1 MNSFIRFFSSVKLAI
16 ILIIILTIASIL
28 GTLIPQHRSHEEYL
42 LRYGQLANLLEKIQ
56 LTKVYQSFWYLALLF
71 LFALNLTICTL
82 LRLPPKLKKV
92 FRPNLHF
99 QPADIT
105 ALRLHQKLQLDA
117 PLASVR
123 LNIQKILKDHHYRLI
138 EKKGDSGLALLAQ
151 KKMAGLFGADV
162 VHLAILLILIGGLT
176 SGLFSFRADLALHEG
191 ETVPI
196 PQAGFSLRLDSFETE
211 YYPGG
216 QVKDWKSTL
225 TILEGEKEVISR
237 TIEVNHPLNYKNY
250 MFYQSAYGWD
260 WDKAEVEI
268 MVRLTGEQSL
278 EKSARVK
285 IGGKVSL
292 NDSLD
297 IYVHRFLPDFVLD
310 ENRRPFSRSNEPNNP
325 AALVEVMQGGEKIFS
340 GWLFARFPDFG
351 QIHPDKSAPLSL
363 QLKDYTASQYSVI
376 HVSRDP
382 GLGFIW
388 TGCALI
394 MLGLLLAFYWPP
406 REIRFWLKEEADRM
420 VVFAGGLAS
429 KQREN
434 LEKEMELILAS
445 LKKRK

>member
-1 MNSFIRFFSSVKLAI
+1 MNSVLRFFYSVKLAI
-16 ILIIILTIASIL
+16 ILIIILTIASIV

-42 LRYGQLANLLEKIQ
+42 LRYGQLTSLLEKIQ

-71 LFALNLTICTL
+71 LFALNLTVCTL
-82 LRLPPKLKKV
+82 LRLPPKVKRV

-99 QPADIT
+99 QPADIA
-105 ALRLHQKLQLDA
+105 ALRFHQKLQLNA
-117 PLASVR
+117 PFDSVR
-123 LNIQKILKDHHYRLI
+123 LNIHKILKSHHYHLR
-138 EKKGDSGLALLAQ
+138 EKKGDSGLALLAR

-162 VHLAILLILIGGLT
+162 VHLALLLILSGGLA
-176 SGLFSFRADLALHEG
+176 SGLFSFRADLMLHEG

-196 PQAGFSLRLDSFETE
+196 AQAGFFVRLDSFETE

-216 QVKDWKSTL
+216 QVKDWKSRL

-237 TIEVNHPLNYKNY
+237 TIEVNHPLNYKKY
-250 MFYQSAYGWD
+250 LFYQSAYGWD

-268 MVRLTGEQSL
+268 MVRLGGEPGL
-278 EKSARVK
+278 EKSARIK
-285 IGGKVSL
+285 IGEKVSL
-292 NDSLD
+292 SDSLD

-325 AALVEVMQGGEKIFS
+325 AALVEVSRKGEKIFS

-351 QIHPDKSAPLSL
+351 QVHPDKSAPLSL
-363 QLKDYTASQYSVI
+363 QLKDFTASEYSVI

-394 MLGLLLAFYWPP
+394 MLGLFLAFYWPP
-406 REIRFWLKEEADRM
+406 REIRFWLKEEADRT

-434 LEKEMELILAS
+434 LAREMELIIAS